1 MGKKYLQRV
10 NELLRR
16 KITLLLLEE
25 SKDPRLSAVTI
36 TDVEVTRD
44 TSRAEIYYSIIPPVT
59 EEEGVSDFEPMSAG
73 DESWEAEKAEIQKAL
88 KGASGWLRAQLAP
101 NLRLRHVPELA
112 FIYDDSLEHGARIE
126 ALLRELRE
134 EE

>member
-1 MGKKYLQRV
+1 MGKKYMQRV
-10 NELLRR
+10 SELLRR

-25 SKDPRLSAVTI
+25 SKDPRLSAITV

-44 TSRAEIYYSIIPPVT
+44 TSRAEIYYSIMPPVV
-59 EEEGVSDFEPMSAG
+59 EEGGVSDFDVIEGEA
-73 DESWEAEKAEIQKAL
+73 WETEKAEIQEAL
-88 KGASGWLRAQLAP
+88 EGASGWLRAQLAP
-101 NLRLRHVPELA
+101 NLRLRHVPELV
-112 FIYDDSLEHGARIE
+112 FTYDDSLEHGARIE

>member
-25 SKDPRLSAVTI
+25 SKDPRLAAITV

-44 TSRAEIYYSIIPPVT
+44 TSRAEIYYSIMPPMV
-59 EEEGVSDFEPMSAG
+59 EEGGTSDFDTL
-73 DESWEAEKAEIQKAL
+73 DEEKWEKEKAEIQEAL
-88 KGASGWLRAQLAP
+88 EGAAGWLRAELAP
-101 NLRLRHVPELA
+101 NLRLRHVPELV
-112 FIYDDSLEHGARIE
+112 FTYDDSLEHGARIE
-126 ALLRELRE
+126 ALLRALRE
-134 EE
+134 ET

>member
-1 MGKKYLQRV
+1 MGKKYMQRV
-10 NELLRR
+10 SELLRR

-25 SKDPRLSAVTI
+25 SKDPRLSAITV

-44 TSRAEIYYSIIPPVT
+44 TSRAEIYYSIMPPVV
-59 EEEGVSDFEPMSAG
+59 EEGGVSDFDVTEGEA
-73 DESWEAEKAEIQKAL
+73 WETEKAEIQEAL
-88 KGASGWLRAQLAP
+88 EGASGWLRAQLAP
-101 NLRLRHVPELA
+101 NLRLRHVPELV
-112 FIYDDSLEHGARIE
+112 FTYDDSLEHGARIE